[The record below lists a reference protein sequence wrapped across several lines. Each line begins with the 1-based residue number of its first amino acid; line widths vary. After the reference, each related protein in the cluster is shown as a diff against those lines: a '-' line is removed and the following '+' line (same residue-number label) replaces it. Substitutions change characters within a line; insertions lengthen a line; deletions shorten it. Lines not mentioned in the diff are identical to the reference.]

1 MNRANTINITVGFL
15 LILLLLLSAST
26 TNAQKLTQI
35 RGKVIDAKTKEPLPF
50 VNIVFVGK
58 NIGTTTDYYGKYNI
72 NTQWASNKITASFI
86 GYKKQ
91 TKTVIL
97 EKNQVIDFELGSNS
111 VNLDEVVIVSKKK
124 RYKNKNNPAVELIKR
139 IIKNKN
145 LNRKEHLNYYQ
156 YNKYEKVEFDINNIT
171 EKFRKK
177 KVFKKFQFIF
187 NYVDTAE
194 INGKPYLPVF
204 LKETLSDVYFRKKPK
219 SEKEYI
225 KGIKMIGFHDYIDN
239 EGVGFMIDHM
249 YQDIDIYAN
258 SITLL
263 TNQFTSPIS
272 NLAPVMYKFH
282 IIDTVNVKGFN
293 CINLAFQPRN
303 RQDFAF
309 VGNLYVTN
317 NDRLAVIKVD
327 MRVAEDINLNF
338 VTDLQIIQE
347 FGYINNQSWMLVR
360 DEVIVD
366 YNIGKTG
373 TGMYGKKTVFY
384 DNYVF
389 NQKVADTVFNGIEKK
404 VQLANHNNKDEQ
416 FWEDNRITGLSE
428 QEENIYTMV
437 DSVQNVP
444 AFKRTM
450 DVIMLLVAGYW
461 NFNKIDIGPVNT
473 FYSFNDIEGFRL
485 RVGGRTSENFSKT
498 FRLDGFLVYG
508 FKDQKFKY
516 SARATMS
523 LNKRPLKE
531 SPRHTIMAMYQR
543 ETNFPG
549 MEMMFI
555 NEDNFFLSFKRGV
568 ADKILYY
575 DMFKVEHYKDWGNDI
590 STTFTLKHTIEEAGG
605 NWSFNYDDY
614 TMENITSSEIITKIR
629 FAPNETFY
637 QGMDYKTPVI
647 SKHPIFQ
654 ITYTQGLKDVL
665 NSDFQY
671 PKLKFNFFK
680 RFYLSPVGFTNFE
693 VEAGKVF
700 AEGIPYTSLFI
711 HRANQTYSYQL
722 RSYNLMNFL
731 EFVSDE
737 YAALFIE
744 HHFNGFVLNKI
755 PLLKRLKWR
764 SIISYKGVYGNL
776 SDKNNPETTP
786 GLMLFP
792 TDANGNP
799 TTFTLNDKPYMEAS
813 VGVGNIFK
821 FFRIDIVK
829 RLTYLDNPNVQEYGI
844 RARFKFEF

>member
-1 MNRANTINITVGFL
+1 MNRANTINSAVGFL
-15 LILLLLLSAST
+15 SILLLLTAST

-50 VNIVFVGK
+50 VNIVFFGK
-58 NIGTTTDYYGKYNI
+58 NIGTTTDYYGKYSI
-72 NTQWASNKITASFI
+72 NTQWASNKLTASFI
-86 GYKKQ
+86 GYKKR

-97 EKNQVIDFELGSNS
+97 EKNQVIDFELEPNS
-111 VNLDEVVIVSKKK
+111 INLDEVVVVSKKR
-124 RYKNKNNPAVELIKR
+124 RYRNKNNLAVELIKR
-139 IIKNKN
+139 IVKNKD
-145 LNRKEHLNYYQ
+145 LNRKEYLDYYQ
-156 YNKYEKVEFDINNIT
+156 YNKYEKVEFDLNNIT
-171 EKFRKK
+171 EKFRQK
-177 KVFKKFQFIF
+177 KVFKNFQFIF

-204 LKETLSDVYFRKKPK
+204 LKETLSEVYFRKKPK
-219 SEKEYI
+219 SKKEYI
-225 KGIKMIGFHDYIDN
+225 KGTKMIGFHDYIDN
-239 EGVGFMIDHM
+239 EGVSFMIDHI

-258 SITLL
+258 TITLL
-263 TNQFTSPIS
+263 TNEFTSPIS
-272 NLAPVMYKFH
+272 NLAPLMYKFH
-282 IIDTVNVKGFN
+282 IIDTVNVKGYD

-327 MRVAEDINLNF
+327 MRVSEDINLNF
-338 VTDLQIIQE
+338 VNDLQIIQE
-347 FGYINNQSWMLVR
+347 FGYINNHSWMLTR

-373 TGMYGKKTVFY
+373 TGMFGKKSVFY
-384 DNYVF
+384 DNYIF
-389 NQKVADTVFNGIEKK
+389 NQNIADTIFDRIEKK
-404 VQLANHNNKDEQ
+404 VRLGNYKNKNDQ
-416 FWEDNRITGLSE
+416 FWEENRITELSE
-428 QEENIYTMV
+428 QEKNIYTMV

-450 DVIMLLVAGYW
+450 DVLMLLVAGYW

-473 FYSFNDIEGFRL
+473 FYSFNDVEGFRL
-485 RVGGRTSENFSKT
+485 RTGGRTSDKFSKT

-508 FKDQKFKY
+508 FKDERFKY

-523 LNKRPLKE
+523 LNKRPINE

-549 MEMMFI
+549 MEMQFI

-575 DMFKVEHYKDWGNDI
+575 DMFNIEHYRDWANDI
-590 STTFTLKHTIEEAGG
+590 STTIGLKHMVQEPGG
-605 NWSFNYDDY
+605 SLYFDYDDY
-614 TMENITSSEIITKIR
+614 AMESITSSEIITKIR
-629 FAPNETFY
+629 FAPNEKFY
-637 QGMDYKTPVI
+637 QGLDYKTPII
-647 SKHPIFQ
+647 SKYPIFQ
-654 ITYTQGLKDVL
+654 LIYTQGFEGVFD
-665 NSDFQY
+665 SDFEYSKFQ
-671 PKLKFNFFK
+671 FNFFK
-680 RFYLSPVGFTNFE
+680 RFYLSPIGFTNIDI
-693 VEAGKVF
+693 EAGKLF
-700 AEGIPYTSLFI
+700 GSEIPFPLLFI
-711 HRANQTYSYQL
+711 HRANQTYSYQI

-737 YAALFIE
+737 YISLFVE
-744 HHFNGFVLNKI
+744 HHFNGFILNKI
-755 PLLKRLKWR
+755 PLFKRLKLR
-764 SIISYKGVYGNL
+764 SIISYKGIYGNL

-786 GLMLFP
+786 GLMMFP

-821 FFRIDIVK
+821 FFRVDIVK